1 MRFPVKKQREERRF
15 LAVSILISI
24 SCIALVW
31 LTL

>member
-1 MRFPVKKQREERRF
+1 MRSPIKQQREERRF
-15 LAVSILISI
+15 FAVSILISI